1 MRFVV
6 QKDLEM
12 GNMWIKIIL
21 ILALIKALITGC
33 GGGGDR
39 SATGSSEPITIVR
52 PDPQE
57 PTFFPPSLT
66 QGAFDVSIL
75 PDDGSLIDEQQT
87 LHFHLNRPGRIF
99 YAFQSG
105 DLIRTEELRPVV
117 VEEKTHRNSFSID
130 IPDSISGQLLVR
142 YFAVDENFNE
152 TNLRTARYNISKFSA
167 IKPQAVGTPLV
178 GNPVSTASGEVI
190 AESRPIMGRTVL
202 SPNIR

>member
-1 MRFVV
+1 M
-6 QKDLEM
+6 K
-12 GNMWIKIIL
+12 NMWIRII
-21 ILALIKALITGC
+21 IIFVLIKALLTGC

-39 SATGSSEPITIVR
+39 STGGSSDPSPIVR

-57 PTFFPPSLT
+57 PAFFPPSLT
-66 QGAFDVSIL
+66 QASFDVSIL
-75 PDDGSLIDEQQT
+75 PGDGSIIDDRQA

-130 IPDSISGQLLVR
+130 IPSSISGQLLVR

-152 TNLRTARYNISKFSA
+152 TSLRTARYNISRFNA
-167 IKPQAVGTPLV
+167 IKPQAIGTPLV
-178 GNPVSTASGEVI
+178 GDPVSTASGEVV
-190 AESRPIMGRTVL
+190 AESRPIMGKTVL

>member
-1 MRFVV
+1 M
-6 QKDLEM
+6 K
-12 GNMWIKIIL
+12 NMWIRII
-21 ILALIKALITGC
+21 IIFVLIKALLTGC

-39 SATGSSEPITIVR
+39 SGGISSEPSPIVR
-52 PDPQE
+52 PDPEQ
-57 PTFFPPSLT
+57 PNFFPPSQT
-66 QGAFDVSIL
+66 QAAFDVSIL
-75 PDDGSLIDEQQT
+75 PNDGSLIDEQQT

-105 DLIRTEELRPVV
+105 DLIRSDELQPVV

-130 IPDSISGQLLVR
+130 IPDSITGQLLVR

-152 TNLRTARYNISKFSA
+152 TNLRIARYNISKVSA
-167 IKPQAVGTPLV
+167 IKPQAVGSPLV
-178 GNPVSTASGEVI
+178 GDPISTASGETI

>member
-1 MRFVV
+1 
-6 QKDLEM
+6 
-12 GNMWIKIIL
+12 MWIRLFLII
-21 ILALIKALITGC
+21 ALIKALLTGC

-39 SATGSSEPITIVR
+39 SGTEISEPITIVR

-66 QGAFDVSIL
+66 QAAFDVSIL
-75 PDDGSLIDEQQT
+75 PGDGSLIDGDQT

-99 YAFQSG
+99 YAFQGG
-105 DLIRTEELRPVV
+105 DLIRTDELQPVV
-117 VEEKTHRNSFSID
+117 VEEKSHRNSFSID

-178 GNPVSTASGEVI
+178 GGPVSTASGEVV

>member
-1 MRFVV
+1 
-6 QKDLEM
+6 
-12 GNMWIKIIL
+12 MWIRIL
-21 ILALIKALITGC
+21 IIFVLIKALLTGC

-39 SATGSSEPITIVR
+39 SASGPSEPSPIQR
-52 PDPQE
+52 PTPEE

-66 QGAFDVSIL
+66 QDAFNVSIL
-75 PDDGSLIDEQQT
+75 PGDGSLVDSRQT

-99 YAFQSG
+99 YAFNSG
-105 DLIRTEELRPVV
+105 DLIRTDELQPVV

-130 IPDSISGQLLVR
+130 IPNSVSGQLLVR

-167 IKPQAVGTPLV
+167 IKPQAIGTPLV
-178 GNPVSTASGEVI
+178 GDPVSTASGTVV
-190 AESRPIMGRTVL
+190 AESRPVMGRTVL